1 MSCKKHIWFISLVVL
16 LYSCLFSVHA
26 MAQYDTTGYEVTDE
40 PLPAEEEDYEDEQT
54 TASYFAPRN
63 SRQPFSV
70 EQPTVPADA
79 INRMRDDDDFWYAN
93 SKSAKK
99 DETPRMVRGQEQN
112 NHGKES
118 APDKSSKQDDYKP
131 VGNPGWL
138 NALLWI
144 IAVGGFVIVL
154 IWYLSSSNVGFFR
167 RKDSTTKVEE
177 TGEEEMPE
185 DIFAIN
191 YQKEIDKAV
200 AAGNYRLAIR
210 LQYLRLLKNMAE
222 RNIISYRQDKTNFEY
237 LFEMQQRPYYKEFFS
252 ITRHYEYSWYGKFNV
267 SSEAYAVIQSG
278 FTKLDRQVNY

>member
-1 MSCKKHIWFISLVVL
+1 
-16 LYSCLFSVHA
+16 
-26 MAQYDTTGYEVTDE
+26 MAQYDTSANEVTDE
-40 PLPAEEEDYEDEQT
+40 PAGVDEEIT
-54 TASYFAPRN
+54 T
-63 SRQPFSV
+63 SRFTPKKIQQPFTV
-70 EQPTVPADA
+70 EQRIIPADA
-79 INRMRDDDDFWYAN
+79 ISRMKKEDDFWYAN
-93 SKSAKK
+93 AREVKK
-99 DETPRMVRGQEQN
+99 DEAPRMIKGQKGEKGKVEIPPNADEQ
-112 NHGKES
+112 KE
-118 APDKSSKQDDYKP
+118 YKP
-131 VGNPGWL
+131 VGSPGWL

-167 RKDSTTKVEE
+167 RKDSTTNVEE

>member
-1 MSCKKHIWFISLVVL
+1 MSCKKHIWFSGVAVTLFA
-16 LYSCLFSVHA
+16 CLFSVQVQ
-26 MAQYDTTGYEVTDE
+26 AQYDTTAYEVTDGE
-40 PLPAEEEDYEDEQT
+40 VAVEDET
-54 TASYFAPRN
+54 DDEEITASYFSSKN
-63 SRQPFSV
+63 TQQPFSV
-70 EQPTVPADA
+70 EQRGIPEEAL
-79 INRMRDDDDFWYAN
+79 RKLRRDDDFWYAN
-93 SKSAKK
+93 AKGAKK
-99 DETPRMVRGQEQN
+99 DEAPKMIKGQKGED
-112 NHGKES
+112 GKIS
-118 APDKSSKQDDYKP
+118 IPPKSKEEDDYKP

-167 RKDSTTKVEE
+167 RKDSTTKAEE

-191 YQKEIDKAV
+191 YQREIDKAV

-222 RNIISYRQDKTNFEY
+222 RHIISYRQDKTNFEY

-267 SSEAYAVIQSG
+267 SSEAYTVIQND
-278 FTKLDRQVNY
+278 FNRLERQVNY